1 MSTASTATATTIKG
15 IDVHAYL
22 VKDPARAIA
31 FYRDALGLP
40 VSTQMEQGAE
50 FELADGSTFGVW
62 HMQDGS
68 WHPSAGVMF
77 AVHDLAQAAPIYRE
91 RGVKFLDG
99 PFDTGSCH
107 MAVCEDTEG
116 NSFILHQRKA

>member
-1 MSTASTATATTIKG
+1 MSTATAVAIKG

-22 VKDPARAIA
+22 VKDPARATA
-31 FYRDALGLP
+31 FYRDTLGLP
-40 VSTQMEQGAE
+40 ASVEMPQGAE
-50 FELADGSTFGVW
+50 FELADGATFGIW
-62 HMQDGS
+62 QMQDGS

-77 AVHDLAQAAPIYRE
+77 AVDDLHQAAEYYRQ

-99 PFDTGSCH
+99 PIDTGSCF

-116 NSFILHQRKA
+116 NTFLLHQRRA

>member
-1 MSTASTATATTIKG
+1 MSSATAIKVTG
-15 IDVHAYL
+15 IDIHAYL
-22 VKDPARAIA
+22 VKDPKRATA
-31 FYRDALGLP
+31 FYRDTMGLP
-40 VSTQMEQGAE
+40 VETEFDQGAE

-77 AVHDLAQAAPIYRE
+77 AVPDVFEAVRHLRAH
-91 RGVKFLDG
+91 GVKIVE
-99 PFDTGSCH
+99 DTMDLPSCQ

-116 NSFILHQRKA
+116 NSFILHHRRTA

>member
-1 MSTASTATATTIKG
+1 MTTAAPKAVAIKG
-15 IDVHAYL
+15 IDIHAYL
-22 VKDPARAIA
+22 VKDPARATA
-31 FYRDALGLP
+31 FYRDTLGLP

-77 AVHDLAQAAPIYRE
+77 AVDDLRTAAGHYKE

-99 PFDTGSCH
+99 PFDTGSCF

-116 NSFILHQRKA
+116 NSFILHERKA

>member
-1 MSTASTATATTIKG
+1 MMTTALATTIKG
-15 IDVHAYL
+15 IDVHTYL
-22 VKDPARAIA
+22 AKDHKRAVA

-40 VSTQMEQGAE
+40 LTTELSHGGE

-62 HMQDGS
+62 QMQDGS

-77 AVHDLAQAAPIYRE
+77 SVDDCEAAVERYRD
-91 RGVKFLDG
+91 RGVTILDG
-99 PFDTGSCH
+99 PFDTGDCF

-116 NSFILHQRKA
+116 NSFLLHQRKG

>member
-1 MSTASTATATTIKG
+1 MSTATAVRVKG

-22 VKDPARAIA
+22 VKDPQRAIA

-40 VSTQMEQGAE
+40 VSVEMPQGAE

-77 AVHDLAQAAPIYRE
+77 AVDDLRAAVDHYRT
-91 RGVKFLDG
+91 RGVKILDG
-99 PFDTGSCH
+99 PIDAGECF

-116 NSFILHQRKA
+116 NSFLLHQRKA

>member
-1 MSTASTATATTIKG
+1 MSTATAVKITG

-22 VKDPARAIA
+22 VKDPARATA
-31 FYRDALGLP
+31 FYRDTLGLP
-40 VSTQMEQGAE
+40 VSVEMPQGAE
-50 FELADGSTFGVW
+50 FELADGATFGVW
-62 HMQDGS
+62 QIQDGS

-77 AVHDLAQAAPIYRE
+77 AVDDLEQAADYYRK

-99 PFDTGSCH
+99 PFDTGECF

-116 NSFILHQRKA
+116 NSFLLHQRKA